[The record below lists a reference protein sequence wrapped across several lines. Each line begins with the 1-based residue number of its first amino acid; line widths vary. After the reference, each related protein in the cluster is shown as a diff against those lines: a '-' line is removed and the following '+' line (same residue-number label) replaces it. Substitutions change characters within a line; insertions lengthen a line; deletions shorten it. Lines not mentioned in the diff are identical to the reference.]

1 MVVCENG
8 AMKKSD
14 YRKFIIKTVE
24 GADDFASMREAVG
37 RRYARLLKEEKQ
49 LPDLVF
55 IDGGKGQLSAASA
68 AMHEL
73 GLADLPMVGI
83 VKPPRKHEEISH
95 LLVKGREDEPVFL
108 ERPSAVLRLVQ
119 MIRDET
125 HRFAVSFHRK
135 KREMRDFSSELTTIP
150 GVGDKLKERLLRNFG
165 SLKRVSEATLE
176 ELRPFVG
183 QRQAERILEYF
194 QSRKTEDDAHADT

>member
-1 MVVCENG
+1 
-8 AMKKSD
+8 
-14 YRKFIIKTVE
+14 
-24 GADDFASMREAVG
+24 
-37 RRYARLLKEEKQ
+37 
-49 LPDLVF
+49 
-55 IDGGKGQLSAASA
+55 
-68 AMHEL
+68 
-73 GLADLPMVGI
+73 
-83 VKPPRKHEEISH
+83 
-95 LLVKGREDEPVFL
+95 
-108 ERPSAVLRLVQ
+108 VQ

-194 QSRKTEDDAHADT
+194 QSRKSEEEG